1 MGARAFARL
10 VAATLLA
17 VVLVLAG
24 CSAPPGAPPGS
35 TGSATT
41 APRESTT
48 PRPTIAG
55 PYKPATDKG
64 PAENVPVPV
73 LPEAAKE
80 FSKEG
85 LEAFAEYWFSTLG
98 YLFETGNSD
107 PMMAV
112 TEPGCQACDLMVKL
126 VEPVYEDGGWLVGGQ
141 MKVVQTI
148 SYFTPLS
155 DGDYQAQV
163 EAMQIK
169 VTYFN
174 ADGSMAKELDQ
185 HPVATNIVN
194 AHWEDGRWIAS
205 KGELLRR
212 GA

>member
-24 CSAPPGAPPGS
+24 CSAPPGAPLGS

-41 APRESTT
+41 EPPESTT

-98 YLFETGNSD
+98 YVYETGDSG

-112 TEPGCQACDLMVKL
+112 TEPDCETCAYVN
-126 VEPVYEDGGWLVGGQ
+126 EPLAKTYAEGGWVVGGQ
-141 MKVVQTI
+141 MEVVQTVC
-148 SYFTPLS
+148 YFTPLS

-163 EAMQIK
+163 EALQIR
-169 VTYFN
+169 VVYYN
-174 ADGSMAKELDQ
+174 GDGTVRTRHEQNTAHTS
-185 HPVATNIVN
+185 IVN
-194 AHWEDGRWIAS
+194 AHWADGQWTAS
-205 KGELLRR
+205 TSEPLKRN
-212 GA
+212 